1 MVGWLGWCGVE
12 RAFSKGKNC
21 HKFVECGGGCVACG
35 VGRGEVREVVA
46 VRCAGWVG
54 WRDGEVGC
62 AKFEWLVAAPNAK
75 NATCSR
81 GAVGRVGG
89 VHRNAPNAKNAA
101 LPLHAQQHAWCI
113 SSGGGGGRRVD
124 FLCALGGRTRQ
135 GPKRRAQV
143 RSTIPPPWSGELR
156 GRASAKL
163 PPR

>member
-1 MVGWLGWCGVE
+1 MVVVVL
-12 RAFSKGKNC
+12 R
-21 HKFVECGGGCVACG
+21 VAL
-35 VGRGEVREVVA
+35 VA

-62 AKFEWLVAAPNAK
+62 AKFEELVAAPNAK

-113 SSGGGGGRRVD
+113 SSGGGRGRRD
-124 FLCALGGRTRQ
+124 
-135 GPKRRAQV
+135 
-143 RSTIPPPWSGELR
+143 
-156 GRASAKL
+156 
-163 PPR
+163 